1 MIKKNLF
8 IWVSDY
14 LEDSGEGKLARL
26 YLKSRY
32 STKKVNFIFNQKRKV
47 KQRYFSSI
55 LGIIYCWK
63 KYLQNEKVCYL
74 NYLPLWNFLIFSL
87 LPPNTIIGPITGG
100 ANYKREISFQYLMR
114 NFFFPIFY
122 KISEFFLYFRKIEKI
137 FSTDLLK
144 KYLSKK
150 TINESKFN
158 FVFKNIHKKVRKKKE
173 IDFLIYYRNH
183 LNKKKL
189 FPIDFLKEI
198 SKNGLKIQVFG
209 DRLNIK
215 NISNLGKINNKKVNE
230 LLSKTKY
237 TIISSENI
245 YSLFLTEC
253 ISNHVKILIDNN
265 STYQINYF
273 KKSFI
278 KFNFSNQLNKKNL
291 KKLLINF

>member
-1 MIKKNLF
+1 M
-8 IWVSDY
+8 
-14 LEDSGEGKLARL
+14 
-26 YLKSRY
+26 
-32 STKKVNFIFNQKRKV
+32 
-47 KQRYFSSI
+47 
-55 LGIIYCWK
+55 
-63 KYLQNEKVCYL
+63 
-74 NYLPLWNFLIFSL
+74 
-87 LPPNTIIGPITGG
+87 
-100 ANYKREISFQYLMR
+100 
-114 NFFFPIFY
+114 
-122 KISEFFLYFRKIEKI
+122 
-137 FSTDLLK
+137 
-144 KYLSKK
+144 
-150 TINESKFN
+150 
-158 FVFKNIHKKVRKKKE
+158 
-173 IDFLIYYRNH
+173 IYYRNH

-245 YSLFLTEC
+245 YSLFLFMKC

-278 KFNFSNQLNKKNL
+278 KFNFSNQLNQK
-291 KKLLINF
+291 I